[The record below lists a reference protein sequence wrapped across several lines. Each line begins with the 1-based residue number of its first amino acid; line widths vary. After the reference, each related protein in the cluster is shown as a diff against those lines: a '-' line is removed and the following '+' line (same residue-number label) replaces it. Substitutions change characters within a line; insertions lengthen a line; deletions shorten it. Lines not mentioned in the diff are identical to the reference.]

1 MIKKKLTSTGNSYGI
16 IIPKIFLQEMGIN
29 PILDNEVELE
39 VVDKVL
45 RIKKADK
52 QD

>member
-1 MIKKKLTSTGNSYGI
+1 MARKKLTQVGNSYYV
-16 IIPKIFLQEMGIN
+16 IIPKLFLEDMGIN

-45 RIKKADK
+45 RVKKAEK

>member
-1 MIKKKLTSTGNSYGI
+1 MIKKKLTTIGNSFGI
-16 IIPKIFLQEMGIN
+16 VIPKIFLQEMGIN
-29 PILDNEVELE
+29 PIMDPEVELE
-39 VVDKVL
+39 VADKVL